1 MINKKYL
8 PSEKFIIRI
17 VIIIIGITFVLGIY
31 ELSRFLI
38 NKIKKEGRQSIK
50 SLLISDQIEKDSNNN
65 GIPDWEESLWGL
77 DPKKNGRENRE
88 IILDKKSALSP
99 SQKNISVSDNEML
112 AREFFAV
119 ISSLTEEG
127 NIDNVTLEEINS
139 GVSKTI
145 EPPILPDV
153 FTRDM
158 VNIVEDTPAN
168 IDIYL
173 EKLIS
178 ITKKYEES
186 DDVGKELVFI
196 SQGILNQSEEAMY
209 AAKLVSNSY
218 QLLGIDILNIPT
230 PTSIVNISLE
240 IANICYKQSISI
252 NGMSQT
258 IEDPIIG
265 MQSLLNYKKYHD
277 MLLKNIK
284 NISIYN
290 NKML

>member
-17 VIIIIGITFVLGIY
+17 VIIIIGITLVLGIY

-127 NIDNVTLEEINS
+127 NIDNITLEEINNS
-139 GVSKTI
+139 VSKTI
-145 EPPILPDV
+145 EPPILPDI

-158 VNIVEDTPAN
+158 VNTVEDSN
-168 IDIYL
+168 LSREKYIDEL
-173 EKLIS
+173 RKLTI
-178 ITKKYEES
+178 KYEENE
-186 DDVGKELVFI
+186 DVGKELIFI
-196 SQGILNQSEEAMY
+196 SQGILNQNKQAMY
-209 AAKLVSNSY
+209 VARLVANSY
-218 QLLGIDILNIPT
+218 KLIARDILLIPT
-230 PTSIVNISLE
+230 PDIMANISLK
-240 IANICYKQSISI
+240 IANIYYKMGQSIE
-252 NGMSQT
+252 GMSET
-258 IEDPIIG
+258 IEDPIAG
-265 MQSLLNYKKYHD
+265 MQSLLNYKKYNE
-277 MLLKNIK
+277 MLFKTIK
-284 NISIYN
+284 ELSVFR
-290 NKML
+290 